1 MARPVYATEE
11 KFAELS
17 VAASSFSGLP
27 AGTIGKH
34 LASASRLAD
43 VYLSSRYTLPLTAW
57 DDDLGQVVCDISAW
71 TLLKRRGFNPEAP
84 GDIAVRQGYEDA
96 VALLKTVAGGKG
108 GFQVTDSSAGA
119 QPGVPRA
126 PAVYSGSQRGFSA
139 RDEDDLGD
147 PPGDFV
153 GD

>member
-1 MARPVYATEE
+1 MREDARN
-11 KFAELS
+11 
-17 VAASSFSGLP
+17 AA
-27 AGTIGKH
+27 
-34 LASASRLAD
+34 
-43 VYLSSRYTLPLTAW
+43 
-57 DDDLGQVVCDISAW
+57 
-71 TLLKRRGFNPEAP
+71 
-84 GDIAVRQGYEDA
+84 DA

-108 GFQVTDSSAGA
+108 GFQVTDSSEGA

-139 RDEDDLGD
+139 RNEDDLGE